1 MPEPEIIEYF
11 HSVHLVEDKCKG
23 CVNCIK
29 RCPTEAIRV
38 RDGKAHIIEA
48 RCIDCGECVRICPNQ
63 AKTVVADSLARLQ
76 DFSFNVALPAP
87 AIYSQFREGTQPE
100 RVIATLKTIGFDH
113 VVDVAFGAD
122 LVGGKI
128 REAIEDPSSIR
139 PLISSACPAVVRLI
153 QVRFPNL
160 VEHVLPII
168 TPMRAAAKLAK
179 LQVHEQ
185 FDVPNERIG
194 IWFITPCPGKVSA
207 INEPAGYEDAI
218 ITGAIPISEVYPLLR
233 EKLLRDPEE
242 IERLTKDLRRG
253 TGLGVGWARSGGENQ
268 SINGGRQI
276 AVDGI
281 HSVIQILE
289 DVERGKL
296 SDIDYIEAQACIGG
310 CVGGVLTVENPF
322 ITRRRIRLLARDEA
336 ANELM
341 QAQSNDALAQE
352 HPELVEGGAET
363 DRILAE
369 LMANDDWFRHD
380 IPLEPRPTL
389 KLDEDMAKA
398 MRKMDQMAHILDSL
412 PGLDCGSCGAPNC
425 QALAEDVVRGLATEM
440 DCVFKLRERV
450 RQLAG
455 EMVEL
460 SEKVPPAM
468 GHTTKK
474 PVELNGIGE
483 HSPGTGPKS
492 ED

>member
-1 MPEPEIIEYF
+1 MIPETETIEYF

-29 RCPTEAIRV
+29 HCPTEAIRV

-63 AKTVVADSLARLQ
+63 AKTVVADTLERLA
-76 DFSFNVALPAP
+76 DFEFNVALPAP
-87 AIYSQFREGTQPE
+87 AIYSQFREGTRPE
-100 RVIATLKTIGFDH
+100 QVLATLRTIGFDY

-122 LVGGKI
+122 LVAAKT
-128 REAIEDPSSIR
+128 RETIETSSAER

-168 TPMRAAAKLAK
+168 SPMRAAAKIAMSK
-179 LQVHEQ
+179 AAAESG
-185 FDVPNERIG
+185 VPQDRIG

-207 INEPAGYEDAI
+207 INEPAGYEETI
-218 ITGAIPISEVYPLLR
+218 ITGAIPISEVYPVLR
-233 EKLLRDPEE
+233 EKLVRDPAETD
-242 IERLTKDLRRG
+242 RLTEGLYRG

-268 SINGGRQI
+268 SIGGGRQI

-296 SDIDYIEAQACIGG
+296 SDIDYIEAQACVGG

-322 ITRRRIRLLARDEA
+322 ITRRRIRI
-336 ANELM
+336 
-341 QAQSNDALAQE
+341 LAQE
-352 HPELVEGGAET
+352 PDAAE
-363 DRILAE
+363 LAE
-369 LMANDDWFRHD
+369 RERLMAELAAGGWFDHD
-380 IPLEPRPTL
+380 RPIVPRPTL
-389 KLDEDMAKA
+389 KLDEDMAVA
-398 MRKMDQMAHILDSL
+398 MRKMEQMERILESL

-450 RQLAG
+450 RQLAS
-455 EMVEL
+455 EMFEL

-468 GHTTKK
+468 GHVRK
-474 PVELNGIGE
+474 PAENNAIGE
-483 HSPGTGPKS
+483 HSPDPGS
-492 ED
+492 ETEN

>member
-1 MPEPEIIEYF
+1 MFEAEIAEYF
-11 HSVHLVEDKCKG
+11 HSVHLLEDKCKG

-63 AKTVVADSLARLQ
+63 AKTVVADSLERLQ
-76 DFSFNVALPAP
+76 MYKFNVALPAP
-87 AIYSQFREGTQPE
+87 AIYSQFREETRPE
-100 RVIATLKTIGFDH
+100 QVIATLRAIGFDH

-122 LVGGKI
+122 MVGQKI
-128 REAIEDPSSIR
+128 REAIEGSSTTR

-160 VEHVLPII
+160 VEHVLPVIS
-168 TPMRAAAKLAK
+168 PMRAAAKIAK
-179 LQVHEQ
+179 MQIHKE
-185 FDVPNERIG
+185 FDIPTERIG
-194 IWFITPCPGKVSA
+194 MWFITPCPGKVSA

-218 ITGAIPISEVYPLLR
+218 ITGAIPISEVYPILR
-233 EKLLRDPEE
+233 EKLIRDPAE
-242 IERLTKDLRRG
+242 IERLTKNLHRG

-268 SINGGRQI
+268 GIGGGRQI

-322 ITRRRIRLLARDEA
+322 ITRRRIRLLAQDEP
-336 ANELM
+336 
-341 QAQSNDALAQE
+341 NDE
-352 HPELVEGGAET
+352 EVAECE
-363 DRILAE
+363 RVMKE
-369 LMANDDWFRHD
+369 VMANPDWFLHD
-380 IPLEPRPTL
+380 RPLEPRPTL
-389 KLDEDMAKA
+389 KLDNDMAKA
-398 MRKMDQMAHILDSL
+398 MRKMEQMERILESL

-425 QALAEDVVRGLATEM
+425 QALAEDVVRELATEM

-450 RQLAG
+450 RELAG

-468 GHTTKK
+468 GHSTKK
-474 PVELNGIGE
+474 PVVNDAIGE
-483 HSPGTGPKS
+483 HSPDPGPQSK
-492 ED
+492 DTDKG

>member
-1 MPEPEIIEYF
+1 MHEPELTEYF
-11 HSVHLVEDKCKG
+11 HSVHLLEDKCKG

-63 AKTVVADSLARLQ
+63 AKTVVADSLAGLKNYK
-76 DFSFNVALPAP
+76 FNVALPAP

-100 RVIATLKTIGFDH
+100 QVIATLRSIGFDH

-122 LVGGKI
+122 LVGVKI
-128 REAIEDPSSIR
+128 REAIEKPSTIR
-139 PLISSACPAVVRLI
+139 PWISSACPAVVRLI

-160 VEHVLPII
+160 VEHVLPVIS
-168 TPMRAAAKLAK
+168 PMRAAAKIAK
-179 LQVHEQ
+179 LQVHRD
-185 FDVPNERIG
+185 FDIPNERIG

-218 ITGAIPISEVYPLLR
+218 ISGAIPISEVYPLLR
-233 EKLLRDPEE
+233 EKLIRDPAEV
-242 IERLTKDLRRG
+242 ERLTSGLHHG

-268 SINGGRQI
+268 GIASGRQI

-322 ITRRRIRLLARDEA
+322 ITRRRIRLLAQTEHPEPVEGEHVA
-336 ANELM
+336 
-341 QAQSNDALAQE
+341 E
-352 HPELVEGGAET
+352 HPELVEGRGAF
-363 DRILAE
+363 AE
-369 LMANDDWFRHD
+369 EMLRHDDWFKHD
-380 IPLEPRPTL
+380 CPLEPRPTL
-389 KLDEDMAKA
+389 KLDDDMATA
-398 MRKMDQMAHILDSL
+398 MRKMEQMERILESL

-450 RQLAG
+450 RQLAS
-455 EMVEL
+455 EMFEL

-468 GHTTKK
+468 GHTIKK
-474 PVELNGIGE
+474 PVENDAIGE
-483 HSPGTGPKS
+483 HSPEPGP
-492 ED
+492 EPEN

>member
-1 MPEPEIIEYF
+1 MLELLSEWYSRMLSAREAEFF
-11 HSVHLVEDKCKG
+11 HSVHLMEDKCKG

-38 RDGKAHIIEA
+38 RDGKAHIIEE

-63 AKTVVADSLARLQ
+63 AKIVVADAMERLKQ
-76 DFSFNVALPAP
+76 YDFNVALPAP
-87 AIYSQFREGTQPE
+87 ALYSQFREGTTPKQAL
-100 RVIATLKTIGFDH
+100 ATLLSIGFDY

-122 LVGGKI
+122 LVGTKI
-128 REAIEDPSSIR
+128 REAIEKPSQVR

-160 VEHVLPII
+160 VAHVLPVIS
-168 TPMRAAAKLAK
+168 PMRAAAKLAK
-179 LQVHEQ
+179 IQINREFNVSKK
-185 FDVPNERIG
+185 RIG

-218 ITGAIPISEVYPLLR
+218 ITGAIPISEVYPLIR
-233 EKLLRDPEE
+233 EKLLRDPADV
-242 IERLTKDLRRG
+242 ERLTANLQCG
-253 TGLGVGWARSGGENQ
+253 SGLGVGWARSGGENQ
-268 SINGGRQI
+268 SIGGDKQI

-281 HSVIQILE
+281 HHVIQILE

-296 SDIDYIEAQACIGG
+296 SDIDYIEAQACVGG

-322 ITRRRIRLLARDEA
+322 ITRRRIRLLATA
-336 ANELM
+336 AAEEIERVKEEK
-341 QAQSNDALAQE
+341 LAQE
-352 HPELVEGGAET
+352 
-363 DRILAE
+363 ILE
-369 LMANDDWFRHD
+369 NDEWFTHD
-380 IPLEPRPTL
+380 KPLEPRPTL
-389 KLDEDMAKA
+389 KLDDDMAKA
-398 MRKMDQMAHILDSL
+398 IRKMEQMERILDDL

-450 RQLAG
+450 RELAG
-455 EMVEL
+455 EMKEL
-460 SEKVPPAM
+460 AEKVPPAM

-474 PVELNGIGE
+474 SESGNASGESGKEPELTTQN
-483 HSPGTGPKS
+483 
-492 ED
+492 

>member
-1 MPEPEIIEYF
+1 MPEPDIIEYF

-63 AKTVVADSLARLQ
+63 AKTVIADKLACLK

-100 RVIATLKTIGFDH
+100 QVLATLRAVGFDY
-113 VVDVAFGAD
+113 VVDVAFCAD
-122 LVGGKI
+122 LVGRKI
-128 REAIEDPSSIR
+128 REAIARPSSIR

-168 TPMRAAAKLAK
+168 SPMRAAAKLAK
-179 LQVHEQ
+179 LQVHEHY
-185 FDVPNERIG
+185 DIPTERIG

-207 INEPAGYEDAI
+207 VNEPAGYEDAI
-218 ITGAIPISEVYPLLR
+218 ITGAIPIAEVYPLLR
-233 EKLLRDPEE
+233 EKLVRDPAE
-242 IERLTKDLRRG
+242 IQRLAEDLKKG
-253 TGLGVGWARSGGENQ
+253 SGLGIGWARSGGENQ
-268 SINGGRQI
+268 SIDGGRQI

-281 HSVIQILE
+281 HSVIGILE

-322 ITRRRIRLLARDEA
+322 ITRRRIRLLAQDEVPVSDEELTQGDKA
-336 ANELM
+336 ADEVM
-341 QAQSNDALAQE
+341 A
-352 HPELVEGGAET
+352 VEG
-363 DRILAE
+363 
-369 LMANDDWFRHD
+369 WFQHD
-380 IPLEPRPTL
+380 VPLEPRPTL
-389 KLDEDMAKA
+389 KLDDDMATA

-450 RQLAG
+450 RQLAS
-455 EMVEL
+455 EMFEL

-468 GHTTKK
+468 GHKLE
-474 PVELNGIGE
+474 PIDGIGE
-483 HSPGTGPKS
+483 HSPEAGAEPEKRD
-492 ED
+492 E

>member
-1 MPEPEIIEYF
+1 MPEPEMIEYF
-11 HSVHLVEDKCKG
+11 HSVHLLEDKCKG

-63 AKTVVADSLARLQ
+63 AKTVIADKLEGLKQ
-76 DFSFNVALPAP
+76 YSFNVALPAP
-87 AIYSQFREGTQPE
+87 AIYSQFREGTTPE
-100 RVIATLKTIGFDH
+100 QVLATLRAIGFDF
-113 VVDVAFGAD
+113 VVDVALGAD
-122 LVGGKI
+122 LVGKKI
-128 REAIEDPSSIR
+128 REAIESSSLPR

-168 TPMRAAAKLAK
+168 SPMRAAAKIAK
-179 LQVHEQ
+179 QHVSKD
-185 FDVPNERIG
+185 FGIARERIG

-207 INEPAGYEDAI
+207 INEPAGFEDAI
-218 ITGAIPISEVYPLLR
+218 ITGAIPISDVYPLLR
-233 EKLLRDPEE
+233 EKLIREPAE
-242 IERLTKDLRRG
+242 IERLAKGLHRG

-268 SINGGRQI
+268 SIGSGRQI

-322 ITRRRIRLLARDEA
+322 ITRRRIRLLAQDEIDPDA
-336 ANELM
+336 A
-341 QAQSNDALAQE
+341 AACDKLA
-352 HPELVEGGAET
+352 
-363 DRILAE
+363 AE
-369 LMANDDWFRHD
+369 LERNEDWFKHD
-380 IPLEPRPTL
+380 RPIEPRPTL
-389 KLDEDMAKA
+389 KLDNDMATA
-398 MRKMDQMAHILDSL
+398 MRKMEQMERILESL

-425 QALAEDVVRGLATEM
+425 QALAEDVVRELATEM

-468 GHTTKK
+468 GHSDKK
-474 PVELNGIGE
+474 AVVNDAIGE
-483 HSPGTGPKS
+483 HSPEAGPETK
-492 ED
+492 D